1 MGLIE
6 FIFLWVSITRK
17 GLERDKI
24 CSANPVAGK
33 NLKLALS
40 ITIVL
45 HGLHVSRLIHRV
57 ITSYYKQRTIVG
69 GIIRCLLMDCYCTCA
84 FFIYCFVQICYYA
97 NWRKCIAQS
106 KQNGGTNNSP
116 NEVQTNNNEK

>member
-17 GLERDKI
+17 GLERDKV
-24 CSANPVAGK
+24 CTADPVAGK

-57 ITSYYKQRTIVG
+57 ITSYYKKRNIVG

-97 NWRKCIAQS
+97 NWKKCINLT
-106 KQNGGTNNSP
+106 KPTHSP
-116 NEVQTNNNEK
+116 NDGEAKNEN